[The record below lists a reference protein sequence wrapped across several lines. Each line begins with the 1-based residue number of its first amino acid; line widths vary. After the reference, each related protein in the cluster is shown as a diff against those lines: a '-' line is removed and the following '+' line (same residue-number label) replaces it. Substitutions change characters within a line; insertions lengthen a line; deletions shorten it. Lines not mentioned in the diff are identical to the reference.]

1 MHPNIPSREFAEG
14 PPSVDMEAITQSSQ
28 RTITLRNMQRDVTTE
43 LKSGKIKK
51 IVLKNFM
58 CHRNFE
64 VNLNPNVNVFVG
76 LNGSGKSAILT
87 AIAIGLGS
95 KAQSTAR
102 STNLKDLVRRGE
114 TSATIEITLTNDG
127 VDAYDGKIKISL

>member
-1 MHPNIPSREFAEG
+1 MLEEPAQRSRIVMRNIAG
-14 PPSVDMEAITQSSQ
+14 
-28 RTITLRNMQRDVTTE
+28 E

-51 IVLKNFM
+51 ITLKNFM
-58 CHRNFE
+58 CHTNFE
-64 VNLNPNVNVFVG
+64 VNLNKCVNIFMG

-95 KAQSTAR
+95 RASSTAR

-114 TSATIEITLTNDG
+114 SSATIEITLSNDG
-127 VDAYDGKIKISL
+127 IDAYDGNK

>member
-1 MHPNIPSREFAEG
+1 MTQAGPSSVVLNNIQGNVAS
-14 PPSVDMEAITQSSQ
+14 
-28 RTITLRNMQRDVTTE
+28 E
-43 LKSGKIKK
+43 LKSGRLKK

-95 KAQSTAR
+95 NAKSTAR

-114 TSATIEITLTNDG
+114 TTATIEITLSNDG
-127 VDAYDGKIKISL
+127 VDSYDGEHEN

>member
-1 MHPNIPSREFAEG
+1 MPSQG
-14 PPSVDMEAITQSSQ
+14 DIDAITQSSQ
-28 RTITLRNMQRDVTTE
+28 RTIVLRNMESNVATE

-51 IVLKNFM
+51 ILLKNFM

-64 VNLNPNVNVFVG
+64 VILNPNVNVFVG

-95 KAQSTAR
+95 KATATAR

-114 TSATIEITLTNDG
+114 SSATIEITLTNDG
-127 VDAYDGKIKISL
+127 VDAYDGRTN

>member
-1 MHPNIPSREFAEG
+1 MSQAGPS
-14 PPSVDMEAITQSSQ
+14 SIV
-28 RTITLRNMQRDVTTE
+28 LNNMQGSVASE
-43 LKSGKIKK
+43 LKSGRLKK

-64 VNLNPNVNVFVG
+64 VNLNQNVNVFVG

-95 KAQSTAR
+95 NAKSTAR
-102 STNLKDLVRRGE
+102 STNLKDLVKRGE
-114 TSATIEITLTNDG
+114 TTATIEITLSNDG
-127 VDAYDGKIKISL
+127 VDSYDGEHGKYLNYQFFF

>member
-1 MHPNIPSREFAEG
+1 MDPNIPEE
-14 PPSVDMEAITQSSQ
+14 DQNLDAIAQSNQ
-28 RTITLRNMQRDVTTE
+28 RTIVLRNMQGDIASE
-43 LKSGKIKK
+43 LRSGRIKK
-51 IVLKNFM
+51 ISLKNFM

-64 VNLNPNVNVFVG
+64 VILNPSVNVFVG

-95 KAQSTAR
+95 KALATAR

-114 TSATIEITLTNDG
+114 TSATIEITITNDG
-127 VDAYDGKIKISL
+127 IDAYDGK